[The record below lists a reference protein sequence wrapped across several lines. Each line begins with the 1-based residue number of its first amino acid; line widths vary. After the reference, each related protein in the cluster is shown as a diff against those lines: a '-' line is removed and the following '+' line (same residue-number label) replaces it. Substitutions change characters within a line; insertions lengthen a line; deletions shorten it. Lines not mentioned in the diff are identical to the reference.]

1 MILNFTKMHGTGND
15 YVYINLFEENV
26 DNPAEVAKMVSNRHF
41 GIGSDGLILIAPSA
55 VADCRM
61 IMYNAD
67 GSEGAMCGN
76 GVRCVAKYAYDHGI
90 AKKDTITV
98 ETKSGIKTLEMTV
111 ENEKAVYARVDMGKA
126 ILAPEQIPVKAEG
139 ENFVAQPLIV
149 DGKEYKVTCVSMG
162 NPHCVIFT
170 EGIDGLDLE
179 KIGPS
184 FENHPMFPDRINTE
198 FVDSIC
204 NTGKIDQTMYWQF
217 ISEVSAASGI
227 YQVKIMHE
235 QKELLLSEEQYSYVS
250 TFYDEEDILSC
261 LMAGEDYVLHRG
273 DYVKVLLLREKS
285 RGTQPFMNSF
295 PWLADSTGNVFYGG
309 TVRYEA
315 F

>member
-1 MILNFTKMHGTGND
+1 MDDI
-15 YVYINLFEENV
+15 
-26 DNPAEVAKMVSNRHF
+26 F
-41 GIGSDGLILIAPSA
+41 GK
-55 VADCRM
+55 V
-61 IMYNAD
+61 
-67 GSEGAMCGN
+67 
-76 GVRCVAKYAYDHGI
+76 V
-90 AKKDTITV
+90 
-98 ETKSGIKTLEMTV
+98 
-111 ENEKAVYARVDMGKA
+111 A
-126 ILAPEQIPVKAEG
+126 ILAATAVFMGIPLVYMSERAKSAEQMY
-139 ENFVAQPLIV
+139 LL
-149 DGKEYKVTCVSMG
+149 S
-162 NPHCVIFT
+162 
-170 EGIDGLDLE
+170 
-179 KIGPS
+179 
-184 FENHPMFPDRINTE
+184 INTE

-250 TFYDEEDILSC
+250 TFYDEEDVLSC